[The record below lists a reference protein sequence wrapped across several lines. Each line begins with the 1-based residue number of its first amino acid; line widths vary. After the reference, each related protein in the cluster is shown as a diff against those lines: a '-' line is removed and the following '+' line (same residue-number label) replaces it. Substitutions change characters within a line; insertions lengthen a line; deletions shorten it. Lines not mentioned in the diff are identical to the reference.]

1 MLESKMT
8 LGDDEMN
15 KKMTEQETIRYQKIK
30 ELKKLKIN
38 PFGKK
43 FICSTTIKNIV
54 LNYQTKDQMTLEQ
67 ERIDVAVAGRIVLK
81 RGQGKA
87 GFLHLQDFDFRIQI
101 YLRLDLL
108 GDFAFSLYQ
117 NCDLGDI
124 IGIKGFLFKTKTQ
137 ELTIKALE
145 FIHLSKA
152 LKPLPDKFHGLQ
164 NREEM
169 RKQRYVDLIV
179 NEKSRQVFITR
190 SLIIKAIRNFLIMK
204 VFRSRNSYFASY
216 FGWSSSKTFYY
227 FP

>member
-81 RGQGKA
+81 EGKEKPA
-87 GFLHLQDFDFRIQI
+87 FCI
-101 YLRLDLL
+101 YKIL
-108 GDFAFSLYQ
+108 
-117 NCDLGDI
+117 I
-124 IGIKGFLFKTKTQ
+124 
-137 ELTIKALE
+137 LE
-145 FIHLSKA
+145 SKFI
-152 LKPLPDKFHGLQ
+152 
-164 NREEM
+164 
-169 RKQRYVDLIV
+169 
-179 NEKSRQVFITR
+179 
-190 SLIIKAIRNFLIMK
+190 
-204 VFRSRNSYFASY
+204 
-216 FGWSSSKTFYY
+216 
-227 FP
+227 